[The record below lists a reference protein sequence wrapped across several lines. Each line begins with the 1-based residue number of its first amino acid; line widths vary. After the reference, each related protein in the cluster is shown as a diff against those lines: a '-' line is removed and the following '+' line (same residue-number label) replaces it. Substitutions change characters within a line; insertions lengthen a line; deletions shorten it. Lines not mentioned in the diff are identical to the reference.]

1 MHEGLLLLVVGAV
14 LAASIVV
21 ALVAAR
27 TGLPVLVAF
36 LGLGMLLGSD
46 GPGGIEFDDA
56 ELARRVGIVGLIL
69 ILYEGGLQTS
79 WRRLR
84 EVAVPAAL
92 LSTVGV
98 LVSAFVTA
106 IAARVLFDVSWLE
119 ATLLGAVVASTDAAA
134 VFATLRSTH
143 IRRRLARTLEA
154 ESGGNDPMAIA
165 LTLGLIAWIEHPN
178 SYGIGDLVGLV
189 IRQIGLGLV
198 VGVLL
203 GLAAAWIFARIPESI
218 GAFAPVASIA

>member
-1 MHEGLLLLVVGAV
+1 MHEGVAILLVGLV
-14 LAASIVV
+14 LAASIAV
-21 ALVAAR
+21 AFAAAR

-56 ELARRVGIVGLIL
+56 
-69 ILYEGGLQTS
+69 GLQTS

-98 LVSAFVTA
+98 VVSAFVTA
-106 IAARVLFDVSWLE
+106 LAARVLFDLSWLE

-134 VFATLRSTH
+134 VFATLRFTH

-154 ESGGNDPMAIA
+154 E
-165 LTLGLIAWIEHPN
+165 
-178 SYGIGDLVGLV
+178 
-189 IRQIGLGLV
+189 
-198 VGVLL
+198 
-203 GLAAAWIFARIPESI
+203 
-218 GAFAPVASIA
+218 